1 MAMKYKGLTLDEF
14 QEDAINAIEENKSVV
29 VSAPT
34 GSGKTLIA
42 DYIINKNKSTT
53 KRIIYTAPIKALSN
67 QKYKDFSKEYGGA
80 NVGLMTGDTVINPGA
95 RFLIMTTEIY
105 RNMVLTGDDSVKDV
119 AYVVFD
125 EVHYINDPERGS
137 VWEESVIYSPE
148 NVRFLCLS
156 ATIPNAEEFAA
167 WIAAIK
173 GHKVIT
179 VHSGERVVPLKHMFY
194 DFELG
199 ITDLKSLNKHLEEVK
214 DMPGYDSFFQGRAG
228 RHQKGGRGGKGG
240 RNGRNGKNGKGKRN
254 KLPDP
259 DHVALIKDL
268 GPDRVPC
275 LFFTFSRRDT
285 QNKAKDLSRA
295 NVYKPDP
302 KLVTF
307 CREQMATWPKEI
319 LKLPTT
325 QLLREALGRGIGFHH
340 AGLLPAL
347 KEIVETMFS
356 NGWIKVL
363 YTTETFAVGINMPA
377 KTVCFN
383 DLRKYDGR
391 SFRALNTK
399 EYFQIAG
406 RAGRRG
412 IDPEGLVVSLI
423 YRRHFNYKEV
433 KKLTYKDVLPIQSQ
447 FKLSV
452 NTTINIIDQHTPEEI
467 EFILRQSFYSYQK
480 FGDKWNDV
488 PTERVLFRY
497 NRIVKKLKKCGFLTE
512 DNKLTDKG
520 IFATKIFVNEIIISE
535 IFATDL
541 YLKMS
546 DYQILLTLGSL
557 CYEAKE
563 KTTFKRRFMNKEYNA
578 LKAILAEDPLTKK
591 EKLFESMH
599 DVTALVHPMYNGKT
613 FFDLLENTNLQEG
626 DLIRF
631 FGQVLDRVNQIRKAG
646 GDHVLQEK
654 MHFVNGLIRHAL
666 EGIYLV

>member
-1 MAMKYKGLTLDEF
+1 MAMKYKGLTLDKF

-42 DYIINKNKSTT
+42 DYIINKNKNTE

-67 QKYKDFSKEYGGA
+67 QKYKDFSNEYGGDK
-80 NVGLMTGDTVINPGA
+80 VGLMTGDIVINPGA
-95 RFLIMTTEIY
+95 KFLIMTTEIY
-105 RNMVLTGDDSVKDV
+105 RNMVLTGDDSVRDV

-137 VWEESVIYSPE
+137 VWEESVIYSPP

-156 ATIPNAEEFAA
+156 ATIPNADEFAD

-173 GHKVIT
+173 DHQVIT
-179 VHSGERVVPLKHMFY
+179 VHSGTRVVPLKHMFY
-194 DFELG
+194 DFETG
-199 ITDLKSLNKHLEEVK
+199 ITDLKSLNKHLQEVK
-214 DMPGYDSFFQGRAG
+214 DMPGYDSFFQRRAG
-228 RHQKGGRGGKGG
+228 KYGR
-240 RNGRNGKNGKGKRN
+240 GKGKH
-254 KLPDP
+254 KAPKIPDP
-259 DHVALIKDL
+259 DHVALIKEL
-268 GPDRVPC
+268 GPNRVPC
-275 LFFTFSRRDT
+275 LFFTFSRKDT
-285 QNKAKDLSRA
+285 QKKAKDLTRS
-295 NVYKPDP
+295 NIYKSQP
-302 KLVTF
+302 KLTSFV
-307 CREQMATWPKEI
+307 RKEMDNWPKEI
-319 LKLPTT
+319 VKLPTT
-325 QLLREALGRGIGFHH
+325 LLLREALAKGIGFHH

-347 KEIVETMFS
+347 KGIVETMFS
-356 NGWIKVL
+356 KGWIKVL

-433 KKLTYKDVLPIQSQ
+433 KKLTFKDVLPIQSQ

-467 EFILRQSFYSYQK
+467 EFILRQSFYSFQK

-488 PTERVLFRY
+488 PTDRVLFRY

-520 IFATKIFVNEIIISE
+520 FFATKIFVNEIIISE

-546 DYQILLTLGSL
+546 DYQILLCLGSL

-563 KTTFKRRFMNKEYNA
+563 KTTFKRRFMSKEYTG
-578 LKAILAEDPLTKK
+578 LKNILAENQLTKK
-591 EKLFESMH
+591 EKLFENMH
-599 DVTALVHPMYNGKT
+599 DVTALVHPLYHGKT
-613 FFDLLENTNLQEG
+613 FFDLLQNTNLQEG

-654 MHFVNGLIRHAL
+654 MHFVNGLIKHSL